1 MKRLNPPI
9 TDWVGKRVWIVGA
22 SSGIGAA
29 LARRLQQAGAR
40 LALTAR
46 REEALR
52 EVAVADALIAPAD
65 VTDAAALHRTCEL
78 VQERLGGIDVVVYCA
93 GVYTPMRAWELD
105 LPAVRETL
113 EINLLGVYN
122 LLESLLP
129 VYLAAGA
136 GSLCLVSSVAG
147 YTGLPKALAYGPG
160 KAALINLAQTLYTD
174 LSPLGIGVY
183 LINPGFVATRL
194 TRKNDFRMPA
204 LISPDAAATA
214 IIAGL
219 GRGDF
224 EIRFPR
230 GFTGGM
236 KRLGRLPDRL
246 RFYLIGKLVET

>member
-1 MKRLNPPI
+1 N
-9 TDWVGKRVWIVGA
+9 GKRVWIVGA
-22 SSGIGAA
+22 SSGIGEA
-29 LARRLQQAGAR
+29 LVHRLRRSGAR

-46 REEALR
+46 NEAALR
-52 EVAVADALIAPAD
+52 ELASAGELVLPAD
-65 VTDAAALHRTCEL
+65 VTDAGSLRARYDLLLREF
-78 VQERLGGIDVVVYCA
+78 GGLDLLVYCA
-93 GVYTPMRAWELD
+93 GVYTPMRAWEID
-105 LPAVRETL
+105 LPLVRETI

-122 LLESLLP
+122 LLDLVVPSFSETG
-129 VYLAAGA
+129 AGA
-136 GSLCLVSSVAG
+136 ICLVSSVAG